1 MEQHN
6 YKNQLQERSIPPSKD
21 SWDKLDQRLTAY
33 EQKKKRETWFFLKY
47 AAAILLIFSAGF
59 YFNQTKEEKI
69 ETIIVEQPIKKE
81 SKNKLEKIIEEPE
94 QVLAETENKNL
105 IIEPKQDRIAIQN
118 SKVSK
123 DIVIAA
129 NDKIAKKDHFI
140 EKTILIEEAAIQI
153 SEIDALKKQKIKEL
167 VARVE
172 MIKKTKGEVSDVEI
186 KNLLNEAYESL
197 AIEKK
202 LLKNQLINGDD
213 LLAEIEFDLMMG
225 TDFKEKLFEAIVK
238 TLKDPKKVFVNRDN

>member
-6 YKNQLQERSIPPSKD
+6 YKNQLQERSISPSKD

-33 EQKKKRETWFFLKY
+33 EQKKKRGTWFFLKY

-59 YFNQTKEEKI
+59 YFNQSKEEIVATK
-69 ETIIVEQPIKKE
+69 IVEQPVKKE
-81 SKNKLEKIIEEPE
+81 QKNKLEKIIEEPE
-94 QVLAETENKNL
+94 NVLAETENKNI
-105 IIEPKQDRIAIQN
+105 IIEPKQDRIVIQN
-118 SKVSK
+118 LKINKTV
-123 DIVIAA
+123 VIAV
-129 NDKIAKKDHFI
+129 NNKIDKNHHFI
-140 EKTILIEEAAIQI
+140 KRPILIEEDEVQI
-153 SEIDALKKQKIKEL
+153 SEMDVLKKQKIKEL
-167 VARVE
+167 VAQVE
-172 MIKKTKGEVSDVEI
+172 ILKRTKGEVSDVEI
-186 KNLLNEAYESL
+186 EKLLNEAYEIL
-197 AIEKK
+197 TIERK

>member
-1 MEQHN
+1 MEHN
-6 YKNQLQERSIPPSKD
+6 YKNRLQERSISPSKD

-33 EQKKKRETWFFLKY
+33 EQKKKRGTWFFLKY

-81 SKNKLEKIIEEPE
+81 QKNKLEKIIEEPE
-94 QVLAETENKNL
+94 NVLAETENKNL

-140 EKTILIEEAAIQI
+140 KRHILIEEDEVQI
-153 SEIDALKKQKIKEL
+153 SEMDVLKKQKVKEL